1 MAKIINNVFP
11 LPNSRSAALG
21 FSFPL
26 SGRAVFNPTY
36 TTKDAVK
43 TNLINWLLTN
53 PGERVFKPNFGA
65 NLRSFIAEGINDG
78 TTSALEQRITDG
90 ITTNFPSIEVLSM
103 NFDNQTDRNTMNFT
117 LNYEVRNIGVED
129 EIKIALI

>member
-11 LPNSRSAALG
+11 LPNSGSSALG

>member
-1 MAKIINNVFP
+1 MARIIQNKWPIDLQKSRAIGFGFP
-11 LPNSRSAALG
+11 LNG
-21 FSFPL
+21 D
-26 SGRAVFNPTY
+26 AVFVPTY
-36 TTKDAVK
+36 FTRDQIKA
-43 TNLINWLLTN
+43 NLVNYLLTN
-53 PGERVFKPNFGA
+53 KGERVFKPNFGA